1 MSDVIVY
8 FGPIEFIFITLSL
21 VALTSA
27 VIVYLLRRLYK
38 NEMQQLLDGFSFPAM
53 LFRGNRLIQL
63 NDEGLDWKGKL
74 EIKGIVQDSIRDEKN
89 ITRTIPVVEGQ
100 SYQART
106 IRLTKRDTLVL
117 LEDLAIVQRQHAFY
131 RNFIQNVSHEIKTPL
146 TVIQGHAAK
155 MGDAPEDREGWLASQ
170 RIISDETKRLTKLV
184 DNLLTLSRLESSSFD
199 LEYKLTNFGGLLE
212 ECILQVSELAEERQ
226 LSLSLNQPSGL
237 PRISVDRPRMKQVIL
252 NLLDNAI
259 KYTPSGGEITIEVQA
274 DEGNKQLICSVRDT
288 GEGIPEEDLPYI
300 FEKLYRA
307 KRTKRR
313 PVEGSGLGLTLAQQ
327 IIQAHQGVI
336 TVQSKLDEGSVFT
349 FTLPYEA
356 HDG

>member
-8 FGPIEFIFITLSL
+8 FGPIEFVFIALSL
-21 VALTSA
+21 VVLTSA
-27 VIVYLLRRLYK
+27 VIGILLRRLYK

-63 NDEGLDWKGKL
+63 NDEGEDWKGKL

-89 ITRTIPVVEGQ
+89 ITRTIP
-100 SYQART
+100 
-106 IRLTKRDTLVL
+106 LVL

-155 MGDAPEDREGWLASQ
+155 MGNAPEDREGWLASQ

-259 KYTPSGGEITIEVQA
+259 KYTFSGGEITVEVHA

-327 IIQAHQGVI
+327 IIKAHQGEI
-336 TVQSKLDEGSVFT
+336 TVQSKLNEGSVFT
-349 FTLPYEA
+349 FTLPFEA

>member
-212 ECILQVSELAEERQ
+212 ECILQVS
-226 LSLSLNQPSGL
+226 GL

-259 KYTPSGGEITIEVQA
+259 KYTPSGGEITIEVHA
-274 DEGNKQLICSVRDT
+274 DEGNKQLICSVRDS